1 MLSRV
6 KSECFGGLG
15 MLGIYGEEKIVE
27 IKCGGPTFCFFGGWI
42 LISLW
47 TCSKN

>member
-6 KSECFGGLG
+6 KSQCFGGLG

-27 IKCGGPTFCFFGGWI
+27 IKCGGPTFCFFGG
-42 LISLW
+42 LDSHLFVDML
-47 TCSKN
+47 KN